1 MRGWHTGSAC
11 EWVKLAQ
18 RARRVAASAL
28 PPPGRALG
36 RTPKSLNSRYHAAM
50 TDTATLQA
58 ALSDYFA
65 PWVQALH
72 LQVEPVQPEGAVL
85 LRLPHSDQLARTG
98 GMLCGQAMM
107 AAADTAMV
115 LALIAHFG
123 EFRPC
128 TTVQLSTSFLKPLS
142 GQDALIHARVLRA
155 GKTMA
160 FGEIDLSSAA
170 DGKSVCR
177 ASTTYA
183 LL

>member
-1 MRGWHTGSAC
+1 M
-11 EWVKLAQ
+11 
-18 RARRVAASAL
+18 
-28 PPPGRALG
+28 
-36 RTPKSLNSRYHAAM
+36 N
-50 TDTATLQA
+50 DTAMLQA

-65 PWVQALH
+65 PWVQALN
-72 LQVEPVQPEGAVL
+72 LRVEPAQPEGAVL
-85 LRLPHSDQLARTG
+85 LRLPHSEQLSRTG

-128 TTVQLSTSFLKPLS
+128 TTVQLNSSFLKPLS
-142 GQDALIHARVLRA
+142 NQDTLIEARVLRA
-155 GKTMA
+155 GKSMA
-160 FGEIDLSSAA
+160 FGEIDLRGAD